1 MEPWFDRLESEM
13 PTLGISEADAE
24 HIADILTADE
34 LPGWR
39 QQAIAVFGSRESAMW
54 FGVGA
59 LVSAGV
65 LALLVLAIWII
76 RRRRT
81 SGAREGV

>member
-1 MEPWFDRLESEM
+1 
-13 PTLGISEADAE
+13 
-24 HIADILTADE
+24 
-34 LPGWR
+34 
-39 QQAIAVFGSRESAMW
+39 MW

-59 LVSAGV
+59 LASAAV

-81 SGAREGV
+81 AGEREGV